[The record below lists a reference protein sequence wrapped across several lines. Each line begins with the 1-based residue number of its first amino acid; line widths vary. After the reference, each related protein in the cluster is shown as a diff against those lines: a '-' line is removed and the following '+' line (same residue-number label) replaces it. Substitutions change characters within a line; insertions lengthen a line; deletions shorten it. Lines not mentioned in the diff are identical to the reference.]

1 MRTPSHM
8 RSVFAHETRQRW
20 AATARAE
27 ALNAEYDRKRAEE
40 RLRHSE
46 AQSRAAAQREHAQNE
61 DIQRLLAS
69 RIGEPMLRQGMQ
81 QLVEAFVKAFI
92 ERAAPALEQGLSEPE
107 RREQDAQLALHAL
120 RAAGRMGGAPENILP
135 KYLVDAFYR
144 VLEASRQRLEIPEPT
159 RHDIMS
165 VHQILFWDKREEF
178 HYMHRIS
185 MSMLR
190 PAR

>member
-8 RSVFAHETRQRW
+8 RSVFEHETRRRW
-20 AATARAE
+20 AAAARAR

-40 RLRHSE
+40 KLRDSE
-46 AQSRAAAQREHAQNE
+46 AQNRAAAQRERAQNE

-69 RIGEPMLRQGMQ
+69 KIGEPMLRQGMQ

-92 ERAAPALEQGLSEPE
+92 ERAAPALEEGLPEAE
-107 RREQDAQLALHAL
+107 RREQDAQLALHVL
-120 RAAGRMGGAPENILP
+120 RAAGKMGGAPENILP

-144 VLEASRQRLEIPEPT
+144 VLEASRQRLEISEPT
-159 RHDIMS
+159 RHDIMNA
-165 VHQILFWDKREEF
+165 HQILFWDKREEF

-185 MSMLR
+185 LSMLR